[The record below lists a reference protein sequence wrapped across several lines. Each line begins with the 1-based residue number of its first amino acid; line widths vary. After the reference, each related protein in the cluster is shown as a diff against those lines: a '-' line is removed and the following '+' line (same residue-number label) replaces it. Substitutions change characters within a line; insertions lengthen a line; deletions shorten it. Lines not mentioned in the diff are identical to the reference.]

1 MKVKPALSKQ
11 RVCYAMVWEDESGAL
26 EVSLLP
32 DDQAT
37 IEAALEGIHHQMS
50 IEDPAKIV
58 RTVRLGIYKGIY
70 FQSLFKTDEKQPV
83 TFEEAFGIDSEE
95 VRPLVAIDKFMRI
108 NSVRME
114 VTENGDL

>member
-37 IEAALEGIHHQMS
+37 IEAAYDGIRHQIE
-50 IEDPAKIV
+50 IEDPAKLE
-58 RTVRLGIYKGIY
+58 RTVRLGIYKGVY
-70 FQSLFKTDEKQPV
+70 FQSLFKTDAQQPV
-83 TFEEAFGIDSEE
+83 TIEEAFGIDSEV

-114 VTENGDL
+114 VGENGDL